1 LLLVLICRRETLRF
15 ETLAAWYPNL
25 PKVLDALSSSGS
37 PSTLTCTL
45 TLLPPNLNEGGKE
58 GAAANNGV
66 SLQGRGS

>member
-1 LLLVLICRRETLRF
+1 VLICRRETLRF

-45 TLLPPNLNEGGKE
+45 TLLPPHLNEGGKE
-58 GAAANNGV
+58 RQPPTTESACRVAV
-66 SLQGRGS
+66 R